1 MNSKRISRKSSKP
14 SSPGI
19 IKPSGAKII
28 RPAPLTGAAS
38 PYQQRAAQFPP
49 AWLWLVDEALP
60 TLVKKNYSPKD
71 SWKDK
76 PFTKEDAG
84 FFFKGIQELSEL
96 FTEERSKGL
105 ANYFNHPKFR
115 SSYLLYFLPLQAAK
129 FLTIYQLHF
138 QAIEAALDHAE
149 KTGVLR
155 IVDLG
160 AGPGTASISLLLLLL
175 NQKMVPG
182 KSLPRIELEWF
193 DTQESIM
200 ADGKALVEQLASSF
214 PKLRGKVTVKTHC
227 TPWWKAPSIL
237 LKEAGSAGS
246 AGSKEKLDKGAPN
259 SSHQA
264 SLILMGH
271 VLNESTAPQRDVN
284 DFWEKLVSITGGGG
298 ILLVEPAARRPS
310 QGLSKLRDHFFES
323 GLLESSPTRIWGPCL
338 HAGACP
344 LSDGRD
350 WCHFSVPAN
359 IPGSWFRG
367 FSEGLGSERQW
378 VKFSYVWIASAEYPS
393 PQMDP
398 RTRRVIS
405 DPLNQGTAATYLLC
419 EPEEP
424 GRWVSPNN
432 NLGRGDLIKI

>member
-1 MNSKRISRKSSKP
+1 MNSKRINRKFPKP
-14 SSPGI
+14 SQS
-19 IKPSGAKII
+19 SVI
-28 RPAPLTGAAS
+28 RPNPLAGAAILQ
-38 PYQQRAAQFPP
+38 QQRAAQFPP

-60 TLVKKNYSPKD
+60 TLVKKNYSPKE
-71 SWKDK
+71 SWRDK

-84 FFFKGIQELSEL
+84 FFFKGIEELSEL

-105 ANYFNHPKFR
+105 NNYFNHPKYR

-182 KSLPRIELEWF
+182 KSLPQIELEWF

-214 PKLRGKVTVKTHC
+214 PKLRGKVQVKTHC

-237 LKEAGSAGS
+237 LNEASL
-246 AGSKEKLDKGAPN
+246 KEKSGKNAHPAQDKV
-259 SSHQA
+259 

-271 VLNESTAPQRDVN
+271 VLNESNAPQREVDG
-284 DFWEKLVSITGGGG
+284 FWEKLVSISGGGG

-310 QGLSKLRDHFFES
+310 QDLSALRDHFFES
-323 GLLESSPTRIWGPCL
+323 GILEASPSRIWGPCL

-344 LSDGRD
+344 LGKGRD

-359 IPGSWFRG
+359 IPGTWFRG

-378 VKFSYVWIASAEYPS
+378 VKFCYLWIASAEYPS
-393 PQMDP
+393 PQVDP

-405 DPLNQGTAATYLLC
+405 DPLNQGTSATYLLC

-424 GRWVSPNN
+424 GRWVAPTKN
-432 NLGRGDLIKI
+432 NLGRGDLVKI

>member
-1 MNSKRISRKSSKP
+1 MKLPKNPRNVDRTPRKFPKP
-14 SSPGI
+14 AFQPPGVRPLSPG
-19 IKPSGAKII
+19 S
-28 RPAPLTGAAS
+28 RPAPLAGTVILS
-38 PYQQRAAQFPP
+38 QQHAAQFPP

-60 TLVKKNYSPKD
+60 TWVKKNYSPKD

-84 FFFKGIQELSEL
+84 FFFKGIEELSEL

-155 IVDLG
+155 VVDLG

-200 ADGKALVEQLASSF
+200 TDGKALVEQLASSF
-214 PKLRGKVTVKTHC
+214 PKLRGKVTLKTHC
-227 TPWWKAPSIL
+227 TPWWKAPAVL
-237 LKEAGSAGS
+237 LKGSLSGKS
-246 AGSKEKLDKGAPN
+246 LDGKSPN
-259 SSHQA
+259 KA

-271 VLNESTAPQRDVN
+271 VLNESNAPQRELN
-284 DFWEKLVSITGGGG
+284 DFWEKLVSISGGGG
-298 ILLVEPAARRPS
+298 ILLAEPAARRPA
-310 QGLSKLRDHFFES
+310 QDLSALRDHFFES
-323 GLLESSPTRIWGPCL
+323 GLLEASPTRIWGPCI
-338 HAGACP
+338 HAGLCP
-344 LSDGRD
+344 LGTGRD

-378 VKFSYVWIASAEYPS
+378 VKFCYLWIAAAEYPA

-405 DPLNQGTAATYLLC
+405 DPLNQGTTATYLTC
-419 EPEEP
+419 EPDEP
-424 GRWVSPNN
+424 GRWTATTKN